1 MTPDRFQKLK
11 DRLSRRQPDLT
22 VLAEEVHKAHNIS
35 AVLRTA
41 DAVGI
46 QEIHAVSSAGE
57 MRRHHMIS
65 GGSKKWVDVAVHPD
79 IHTACATLHGAGFR
93 ILAAHPVATAV
104 DYREVDYT
112 GRTAILLGAELD
124 GVSAP
129 AAALADGFVR
139 IPMEGMVASLN
150 VSVAAA
156 LLLYEAR
163 RQREAAG
170 LYAHSRLAADV
181 FARTLF
187 EWAYP
192 EIAARCV
199 RQKIPYPPLSDDGE
213 LLENPLAPGPLARQL
228 QARPLG

>member
-22 VLAEEVHKAHNIS
+22 VLAEEVHKSHNIS

-46 QEIHAVSSAGE
+46 QEIHAVSSGGE

-65 GGSKKWVDVAVHPD
+65 GGSKKWVNVSFHPD
-79 IHTACATLHGAGFR
+79 IKTACAALHSGGFR
-93 ILAAHPVATAV
+93 ILAAHPVAAAE
-104 DYREVDYT
+104 DYRDVDYT
-112 GRTAILLGAELD
+112 RRIAILLGAELD
-124 GVSAP
+124 GVSGP

-156 LLLYEAR
+156 LILYEAR

-170 LYAHSRLAADV
+170 LYRHSRLPADV

-192 EIAARCV
+192 EIAARCA
-199 RQKIPYPPLSDDGE
+199 RQNLPYPALSDDGE
-213 LLENPLAPGPLARQL
+213 LLENPLAPTR
-228 QARPLG
+228 